1 MFSRYSHRFLF
12 FAVFLFLFLIGPELF
27 AQCPMCRA
35 SAETNLQEG
44 GTEAKG
50 LNAGILYLLS
60 APYVLVGLL
69 GYYWWNNRR
78 NAQIQEDRDE
88 IRGILDG
95 ISMK

>member
-1 MFSRYSHRFLF
+1 MLNQYKYRLLFSS
-12 FAVFLFLFLIGPELF
+12 LFLFLLLLGPDLL

-44 GTEAKG
+44 GTEARG

-60 APYVLVGLL
+60 APYLLAGLL

-78 NAQIQEDRDE
+78 NAQIQDDRDE